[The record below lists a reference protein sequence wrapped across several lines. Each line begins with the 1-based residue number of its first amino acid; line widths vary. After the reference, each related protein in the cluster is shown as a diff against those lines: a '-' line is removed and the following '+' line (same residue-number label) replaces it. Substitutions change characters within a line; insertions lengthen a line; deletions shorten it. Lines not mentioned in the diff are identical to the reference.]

1 MDSEDEHEHEQEGG
15 DTTPTST
22 VSLTGFIFGNI
33 NKKGE
38 LVDDVL
44 DEESKRH
51 LSGLSALGIGS
62 MVKEITGDV
71 EEYER
76 DGDEDGDLPSDD
88 GDGDDV
94 KLATAI
100 DYSDITEV
108 AEEDEADVRKYR
120 DAMAT
125 MKTSTEGTEHDD
137 YDEDIQPDTKLMP
150 PPSWVPNQS
159 DPSQETD
166 KLASSLSQSGHMT
179 SEQVVP
185 SGALCVKTEMS
196 DENAA
201 NLKTP
206 LAAMLPKEYENI
218 DLREWFPEFR
228 PGKVLRFSKL
238 FRPIHVPH
246 VWKRKKKKKPEEE
259 DGKSAD
265 IRKSTDSKP
274 DAKIKSEPESATSP
288 NRVDDKQLLEG
299 DTCIKL
305 ESKEVEEEDY
315 WPYRLNLG
323 RPARPDELMPDDTEE
338 FLRQE
343 DDGTAENK
351 ENGKDGEQMPE
362 IPAWRYGPAQLWYDM
377 MGVDETGQ
385 GFDYGFKLKQKEE
398 EADVSSDDDH
408 PPHDSDAS
416 PPSVT
421 HLPEEAYHMVT
432 QTQWEDDVIWN
443 GDEVRQ
449 KVLQSMGERGVT
461 AGWIPSC
468 NSRTA
473 EQYAQQVLGKPQP
486 GLLGG
491 CKPGGFS
498 MGKYLGAAMQKGVSM
513 QGHGGLGQD
522 RDRAEDTTWYSMF
535 PIENEDLVYGCWED
549 DVIWDAEAMDR
560 IPEPP
565 TLVLD
570 PNDENIILG
579 IPEDR
584 SPEKEQEETSTKK
597 EKEVKKSK
605 ILLGKAGILKEE
617 EEEIEE
623 EPNTLQSRNPFNLSN
638 DEYYNPKLTTD
649 NALRTNLGGG
659 LLQHST
665 VACELR
671 QPFFPTHLG
680 PMKLRTF
687 HRPPLKK
694 YSHGVMS
701 TPGPHPVLPLL
712 KTIRRKAKL
721 REQERAASGG
731 GEMFFM
737 RTPEDLTGK
746 DGEIILAEYS
756 EEFPPLMMQV
766 GMATKVKNYY
776 KRKPGKDNNPPQF
789 KYGELAYA
797 HTSPFLSPLNPGQC
811 IPAFENN
818 MFRATIYSH
827 QVPDTDFLV
836 IRTRQH
842 YYVREV
848 DSIYTI
854 GQECPLY
861 EVPGPNSKRANN
873 FIRDFLQVFIYRL
886 FWKSKDMPRRIKME
900 EIKKAFPSHSESS
913 IRKRLKLCADFKR
926 TGMDSNWWVLKSDF
940 RLPTE
945 EEMRAMVCPEQCCG
959 YYSMLAAEQRLKD
972 AGYGERSIFAPE
984 DDDEDNQVKMDDEVK
999 AAPWNT
1005 TRAYIA
1011 AMKGRCLLAL
1021 TGVADPSGCGEGF
1034 SYVKVPNKPQQSKD
1048 ESNSQ
1053 TPVKRTVTG
1062 TDADLRKLSLKD
1074 AKQLLRKFGVAEA
1087 EIKKLSRWEVIDVV
1101 RTMSTEQ
1108 AKAGQE
1114 GMTKFARGN
1123 RFSVAEHQEKYKEEC
1138 HRIFELQNRVLASD
1152 EVLSTDEDS
1161 SSGDESDLE
1170 EMGKNIENM
1179 LANKKTSSQILLEQ
1193 EEAERRELQKMMQ
1206 GDDFGKKDKKKKD
1219 DDSDAQGVKKLKITR
1234 TFRNEGGQQYTRTE
1248 IVRRPTIIDTYVRI
1262 RQTRDN
1268 AFIRSFATLDESQKE
1283 EMKKERRRL
1292 QEKLRRIKRNQ
1303 EKERQMALQPPAP
1316 KKQKKKKK
1324 KEMAALKLKCGA
1336 CGQIGHMRTNKEC
1349 PLYHRLEGSAST
1361 APITVAMSEEQE
1373 EALEKSDLVDQ
1384 DLINVEGTKVTI
1396 SKQLVKHADQVR
1408 RKALV
1413 LTFPKQ
1419 VAESKKRRRAGTVIH
1434 CDYLKKPHKSSNRRR
1449 TDPVVSMSSI
1459 FENLLNELREIPNV
1473 CICQ

>member
-1 MDSEDEHEHEQEGG
+1 MDSEEEHEVG
-15 DTTPTST
+15 DSTPTST

-33 NKKGE
+33 NEKGE

-51 LSGLSALGIGS
+51 LNGLSALGIGS

-71 EEYER
+71 AR
-76 DGDEDGDLPSDD
+76 GGSDGDDVDEDMLSDND
-88 GDGDDV
+88 EAVDV

-108 AEEDEADVRKYR
+108 ADEDEADVRKYR

-125 MKTSTEGTEHDD
+125 MKTSSEGTEQDD
-137 YDEDIQPDTKLMP
+137 YDEETQQDAKLMP

-159 DPSQETD
+159 DLSQESD
-166 KLASSLSQSGHMT
+166 KPASSLNKGGHMS
-179 SEQVVP
+179 SEELVP
-185 SGALCVKTEMS
+185 SGALCVKTES
-196 DENAA
+196 SLSDDENKA

-206 LAAMLPKEYENI
+206 LAAMLPKEYEKVNV
-218 DLREWFPEFR
+218 REWFPEFR

-246 VWKRKKKKKPEEE
+246 IWKRKKKKKPEEE
-259 DGKSAD
+259 DGKTTNV
-265 IRKSTDSKP
+265 RKSVESKP
-274 DAKIKSEPESATSP
+274 DAKIKSEPESTTSP
-288 NRVDDKQLLEG
+288 DERSNGQLA
-299 DTCIKL
+299 
-305 ESKEVEEEDY
+305 EEETSIKSESISDALEEESDY
-315 WPYRLNLG
+315 WPYRLDLG
-323 RPARPDELMPDDTEE
+323 RPARSDELMPDDTDA
-338 FLRQE
+338 FLHQE
-343 DDGTAENK
+343 DDGAVDNK

-377 MGVDETGQ
+377 MGVDETGH
-385 GFDYGFKLKQKEE
+385 GFDYGFKLKKAKEE
-398 EADVSSDDDH
+398 PDSNSDDDH

-416 PPSVT
+416 PESET
-421 HLPEEAYHMVT
+421 QLPEEAYHMVT
-432 QTQWEDDVIWN
+432 QVQWEDDVIWN

-449 KVLQSMGERGVT
+449 KVLQSMSERGVT

-473 EQYAQQVLGKPQP
+473 EQYAQQVLGRPHA
-486 GLLGG
+486 GLMGA
-491 CKPGGFS
+491 CKPGSMS
-498 MGKYLGAAMQKGVSM
+498 MGKYLGAAMQKGMGM
-513 QGHGGLGQD
+513 QGHGSLGQD
-522 RDRAEDTTWYSMF
+522 RDRNEDTTWYSMF

-617 EEEIEE
+617 EEEIEDSDDNYEE

-694 YSHGVMS
+694 YSHGVMN
-701 TPGPHPVLPLL
+701 TPGPHAVLPLL
-712 KTIRRKAKL
+712 KTIRRKAKM

-811 IPAFENN
+811 VPAFENN

-827 QVPDTDFLV
+827 KVPDTDFLV

-926 TGMDSNWWVLKSDF
+926 TGKFSGVNFD
-940 RLPTE
+940 
-945 EEMRAMVCPEQCCG
+945 C
-959 YYSMLAAEQRLKD
+959 
-972 AGYGERSIFAPE
+972 
-984 DDDEDNQVKMDDEVK
+984 
-999 AAPWNT
+999 
-1005 TRAYIA
+1005 
-1011 AMKGRCLLAL
+1011 
-1021 TGVADPSGCGEGF
+1021 TG
-1034 SYVKVPNKPQQSKD
+1034 
-1048 ESNSQ
+1048 
-1053 TPVKRTVTG
+1053 
-1062 TDADLRKLSLKD
+1062 
-1074 AKQLLRKFGVAEA
+1074 
-1087 EIKKLSRWEVIDVV
+1087 
-1101 RTMSTEQ
+1101 
-1108 AKAGQE
+1108 
-1114 GMTKFARGN
+1114 
-1123 RFSVAEHQEKYKEEC
+1123 
-1138 HRIFELQNRVLASD
+1138 
-1152 EVLSTDEDS
+1152 
-1161 SSGDESDLE
+1161 
-1170 EMGKNIENM
+1170 
-1179 LANKKTSSQILLEQ
+1179 
-1193 EEAERRELQKMMQ
+1193 
-1206 GDDFGKKDKKKKD
+1206 
-1219 DDSDAQGVKKLKITR
+1219 
-1234 TFRNEGGQQYTRTE
+1234 
-1248 IVRRPTIIDTYVRI
+1248 
-1262 RQTRDN
+1262 
-1268 AFIRSFATLDESQKE
+1268 
-1283 EMKKERRRL
+1283 
-1292 QEKLRRIKRNQ
+1292 
-1303 EKERQMALQPPAP
+1303 
-1316 KKQKKKKK
+1316 
-1324 KEMAALKLKCGA
+1324 
-1336 CGQIGHMRTNKEC
+1336 
-1349 PLYHRLEGSAST
+1349 
-1361 APITVAMSEEQE
+1361 
-1373 EALEKSDLVDQ
+1373 
-1384 DLINVEGTKVTI
+1384 
-1396 SKQLVKHADQVR
+1396 
-1408 RKALV
+1408 
-1413 LTFPKQ
+1413 
-1419 VAESKKRRRAGTVIH
+1419 
-1434 CDYLKKPHKSSNRRR
+1434 
-1449 TDPVVSMSSI
+1449 
-1459 FENLLNELREIPNV
+1459 
-1473 CICQ
+1473 